1 MYFVPSFIFNSFL
14 LKFWIVYLFQLKIE
28 NWIHMMDNASFLRI
42 SAILDAYN
50 KTEISFIQIDIF

>member
-1 MYFVPSFIFNSFL
+1 MYFVPSFIFNLFL